1 MYNDF
6 TITLTEVMSMTHRI
20 IMDCDPG
27 IDDACALTNPD
38 IALELITTVA
48 GNVTVDKTTK
58 NALKLTEFFGK
69 NVPVASGAQKP
80 LLRQLEDAAE
90 VHGESGIDG
99 YDFDEPAGTPLKSDA
114 VTALRDR
121 LMSSPTPRT
130 VIATGAFTNIGLL
143 LSLYP
148 EVKPKISE
156 FILMGGSLSAG
167 NMTSVAEFN
176 VFTDPHAAQI
186 VLSSGIKTTMIGLD
200 CTMSG
205 RITDETRDRIGKSG
219 RAGKMLASIIKRDID
234 HDETG
239 TAVHDLQTIFYLLHP
254 EMFKTEE
261 LWVDVVCE
269 GPASGAT
276 VADVRKAYH
285 DKTNVNVCLDVD
297 TNAFNEWFLSS
308 VQTDMQ

>member
-27 IDDACALTNPD
+27 IDDACALSCALTNPD

-99 YDFDEPAGTPLKSDA
+99 YDFGEPAGTPLESDA

-121 LMSSPTPRT
+121 LMSSPTP
-130 VIATGAFTNIGLL
+130 
-143 LSLYP
+143 
-148 EVKPKISE
+148 
-156 FILMGGSLSAG
+156 
-167 NMTSVAEFN
+167 
-176 VFTDPHAAQI
+176 
-186 VLSSGIKTTMIGLD
+186 VL
-200 CTMSG
+200 
-205 RITDETRDRIGKSG
+205 
-219 RAGKMLASIIKRDID
+219 
-234 HDETG
+234 
-239 TAVHDLQTIFYLLHP
+239 
-254 EMFKTEE
+254 
-261 LWVDVVCE
+261 
-269 GPASGAT
+269 
-276 VADVRKAYH
+276 
-285 DKTNVNVCLDVD
+285 
-297 TNAFNEWFLSS
+297 
-308 VQTDMQ
+308 